1 MFTGLPDSGC
11 KVWSSRMIE
20 RRAELRQHTNIRG
33 MARYGACSNEK
44 PCTVSDLST
53 RGAGLTFASTFGVP
67 NQFQLVI
74 DGEQYARHCR
84 VVWTDGKRLGVQFG

>member
-1 MFTGLPDSGC
+1 
-11 KVWSSRMIE
+11 MIE

-84 VVWTDGKRLGVQFG
+84 VVWTDGKRLGVQFE

>member
-1 MFTGLPDSGC
+1 
-11 KVWSSRMIE
+11 MIE

-67 NQFQLVI
+67 NQFQLLI
-74 DGEQYARHCR
+74 DGETYPRHCR
-84 VVWTDGKRLGVQFG
+84 VVWTDGKRLGVQFE

>member
-1 MFTGLPDSGC
+1 MT
-11 KVWSSRMIE
+11 E

-33 MARYGACSNEK
+33 VARYGACNHEK

-67 NQFQLVI
+67 NQFQLLI
-74 DGEQYARHCR
+74 DNESYGRHCR
-84 VVWTDGKRLGVQFG
+84 VVWTDGKRLGVQFE